1 VQLAP
6 QKGACSSNIRGN
18 IYSSSGAVE
27 ATAATCTAATCTA
40 ATAAGCGSSET
51 GDKEESTGGPFEM
64 GENGWKTGAEML
76 PQSSVC
82 VSAFRERFASGV
94 CVFECCWCSNLQH
107 ATTAI
112 ER

>member
-18 IYSSSGAVE
+18 IYSSSGAVVE

-82 VSAFRERFASGV
+82 VSAFRERFADGV
-94 CVFECCWCSNLQH
+94 CECCWCSNLQH